1 MVKTVSMRID
11 SLEVDIP
18 CPECGAQNRV
28 SLGQIEREEIIQ
40 CLNCGTK
47 IKLKDKDGSVRRG
60 TRDIQRALDDLDR
73 TLRRLGRRR

>member
-18 CPECGAQNRV
+18 CPECRAQNRV

-60 TRDIQRALDDLDR
+60 I
-73 TLRRLGRRR
+73 